1 MIRRRDMRGQA
12 LTEYLVVG
20 LALAIAFFLV
30 PVENGRTLSQ
40 ITSDMVRLFFQN
52 LTYFI
57 SLP

>member
-1 MIRRRDMRGQA
+1 MIRRRHMHGQA

-20 LALAIAFFLV
+20 AILVAVFFV
-30 PVENGRTLSQ
+30 IPMDDGRTLSQ
-40 ITSDMVRLFFQN
+40 LLSDMVRLFCRN

>member
-1 MIRRRDMRGQA
+1 MKGRRHMRGQA

-20 LALAIAFFLV
+20 AILVSVFFV
-30 PVENGRTLSQ
+30 IPTEDGRTLSQ
-40 ITSDMVRLFFQN
+40 LVSDMVRLFYRN